1 MERYDLPQRDSA
13 HPSYMHRPRPF
24 QLEYG
29 ANFADARLGHLDFLQ
44 VTQD

>member
-1 MERYDLPQRDSA
+1 MERYDLPQRYSA
-13 HPSYMHRPRPF
+13 HPSYMHRPQPF

-44 VTQD
+44 LTQD